1 MKQFKTYTAPQAELI
16 EMEAQS
22 VFCTSDSPT
31 PTPSPTNPSGG
42 GFQFGTQNGQW

>member
-22 VFCTSDSPT
+22 VFCTSGNN
-31 PTPSPTNPSGG
+31 PTPSAPGAGLTGMHDGG
-42 GFQFGTQNGQW
+42 SHGW

>member
-22 VFCTSDSPT
+22 VFCTSGNN
-31 PTPSPTNPSGG
+31 PTPSAPGAG
-42 GFQFGTQNGQW
+42 VNGMNAGASHGW

>member
-22 VFCTSDSPT
+22 VFCTSGNNPT
-31 PTPSPTNPSGG
+31 PTSWSLRPP
-42 GFQFGTQNGQW
+42 